1 MDFDMAA
8 SREAER
14 AGLVKND
21 GVDIGTRIARLRAE
35 RHWTLQETARQTGVA
50 FSTLSKIER
59 SELSPTITTLT
70 KIARG
75 LGMSLSR
82 LLEVPR
88 PATGV
93 ARRSITRGSEGV
105 GSVTA
110 ACDNTILCSD
120 LSARKMIPI
129 RTRVRARDLSSYE
142 EWARYDAE
150 IFLTVLSGTLIL
162 HSQSYTPTRLVAGDS
177 IYYDALDG
185 HLWTSEGETDA
196 DVLWLYSE

>member
-14 AGLVKND
+14 GAALTGD
-21 GVDIGTRIARLRAE
+21 GVDIAARVAGLRAE
-35 RHWTLQETARQTGVA
+35 RQWTLQETARRTGVA

-59 SELSPTITTLT
+59 GELSPTITTLT

-75 LGMSLSR
+75 LGMTLSR

-88 PATGV
+88 PATGI
-93 ARRSITRGSEGV
+93 ARRSITRGSDGAR
-105 GSVTA
+105 SATS
-110 ACDNTILCSD
+110 ACDNTLLCGD
-120 LSARKMIPI
+120 LSARRMIPI
-129 RTRVRARDLSSYE
+129 RTRVRARDLAAYD

-162 HSQSYTPTRLVAGDS
+162 HSQSYAPTRLAAGDS

-185 HLWTSEGETDA
+185 HLWTSEGEADA
-196 DVLWLYSE
+196 EVLWLYSE